1 MSAVFLVPSAILVA
15 QANVSM
21 GFNVLFQLLAGVWFP
36 GNPEAQIIV
45 TAFGQNFNSQADN
58 YIADQKLA
66 HYAKVPPRAIFR
78 AQVDSV
84 FFNCFIFI
92 GMLNWMVNNFDN
104 GTLCEWDNSQH
115 FVCTD
120 AVLVFASAVEYGAFG
135 VKNFFK
141 LYPILPYTFLMGAV
155 AGTGWAIIQKWGPSW
170 RESARVRWSEEK
182 YARWN
187 HYLFY
192 PVGLLQF
199 FDPAVAWSGALNW
212 TGGNNLSYATNG
224 LYLSF
229 IFMYYIKRHYGPW
242 WEKVSGLQPFS

>member
-1 MSAVFLVPSAILVA
+1 
-15 QANVSM
+15 
-21 GFNVLFQLLAGVWFP
+21 
-36 GNPEAQIIV
+36 
-45 TAFGQNFNSQADN
+45 
-58 YIADQKLA
+58 
-66 HYAKVPPRAIFR
+66 
-78 AQVDSV
+78 
-84 FFNCFIFI
+84 
-92 GMLNWMVNNFDN
+92 
-104 GTLCEWDNSQH
+104 
-115 FVCTD
+115 
-120 AVLVFASAVEYGAFG
+120 